1 MFRWDQNPP
10 MPPPFALIPCS
21 HGSVF
26 PLPQGSVDPWT
37 RDPCIYVTLH
47 PWTLHPCT
55 HAPLLPS
62 IHAPVDAWVISHPH
76 HDPMPH
82 THPCRTT
89 TGLTVTLTPVI
100 PITPMTH
107 QLLQPPHGSVLP
119 LTPFYQRNNTNTLP
133 MPPKPTLALAKAL
146 YIVTSQS
153 HKWLLER
160 PLLVPRRDR
169 CFAALRSYSQRYA
182 PLYAA
187 LGVKL
192 IYHGLGKTAPSAM
205 QCR

>member
-1 MFRWDQNPP
+1 
-10 MPPPFALIPCS
+10 
-21 HGSVF
+21 
-26 PLPQGSVDPWT
+26 
-37 RDPCIYVTLH
+37 
-47 PWTLHPCT
+47 
-55 HAPLLPS
+55 
-62 IHAPVDAWVISHPH
+62 VDAWVISHPH

-82 THPCRTT
+82 THPCRTI

-107 QLLQPPHGSVLP
+107 QLLQPPHGSMLP

-169 CFAALRSYSQRYA
+169 CFAALQSYSLSGGRLGLLKKPWLPCSFTTGSERPLRQRCNVDSLRSLAMPSHPAEGSCA
-182 PLYAA
+182 PYRC
-187 LGVKL
+187 K
-192 IYHGLGKTAPSAM
+192 
-205 QCR
+205 